1 MASQP
6 RKLVAPSMR
15 NNWRKWRAML
25 LWSRTGSELSVPI
38 VLSILVL
45 KLFLR
50 MQFCVEIV
58 RNCLGTWPISVNIFS
73 SIQHVRAS
81 CTPGSWRWTR
91 WHVRMLRWLLCPLKG
106 GIKSMWQRGL
116 LWVSFST
123 TRKPTTLLLV
133 WNWHLISI
141 HWVWYLWVWQNW
153 VWYHWFFTVIVDLIF
168 APFGSRVNVMRR
180 SKARCKTISSSFLWS
195 PFRA

>member
-50 MQFCVEIV
+50 MQFYVEIV

-81 CTPGSWRWTR
+81 CTPGSWCWTR
-91 WHVRMLRWLLCPLKG
+91 WHVRMLRWLLCPFVSLEGWYQEYVAKRAAMGVILNYKEANNTASCLKLT
-106 GIKSMWQRGL
+106 SNL
-116 LWVSFST
+116 YSLS
-123 TRKPTTLLLV
+123 
-133 WNWHLISI
+133 LISLSLTKLSLI
-141 HWVWYLWVWQNW
+141 S
-153 VWYHWFFTVIVDLIF
+153 LIF
-168 APFGSRVNVMRR
+168 YCHCWFDL
-180 SKARCKTISSSFLWS
+180 CSF
-195 PFRA
+195 R